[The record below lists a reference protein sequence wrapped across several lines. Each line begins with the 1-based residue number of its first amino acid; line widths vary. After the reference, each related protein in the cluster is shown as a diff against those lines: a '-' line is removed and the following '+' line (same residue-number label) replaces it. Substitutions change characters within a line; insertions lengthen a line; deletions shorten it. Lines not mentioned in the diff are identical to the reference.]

1 MMNKILPFLIAL
13 LPLTALAVQISV
25 PSAPTNGYFL
35 ISNTTGNYVASSS
48 PSFSTICIA
57 GDSCRT
63 SWPSYTATYPITLSG
78 TAFGIAFG
86 TTTANTWSATQTF
99 TSVANFNSWTNNG
112 NGTTT
117 TLSLTG
123 LLSKTMLATDGIGR
137 IIAGS
142 PADTATDGYLT
153 STDWNTFNGKES
165 VLTFTYPLQRSTNT
179 ISLTFG
185 TTTNNVWGGQNTF
198 LSSTT
203 LQNFTGTN
211 ATTTSATSTN
221 LFATTLNAIT
231 ASTTNLT
238 AVKATTTNATT
249 TAFSVSS
256 NHITI
261 GTNSAY
267 LTGTTSPAFNIAST
281 TLDAMGKSFNIG
293 TTTLLMK
300 NWPMAYTLD
309 GFYCV
314 ASTTGTAIVNFSH
327 DNGNKTEY
335 SICTTGGYTRTAT
348 NNTFTAFENFN
359 VQASST
365 AGTVNRITI
374 TTVGHYTSD

>member
-1 MMNKILPFLIAL
+1 MKNTLKILGIATILGIVFTISTPLVYGLGTGPTLSVTLGGTGSTTLTGILIGN
-13 LPLTALAVQISV
+13 TTSAVQTLTIGSGL
-25 PSAPTNGYFL
+25 TLTG
-35 ISNTTGNYVASSS
+35 TTLSSS
-48 PSFSTICIA
+48 AS
-57 GDSCRT
+57 
-63 SWPSYTATYPITLSG
+63 SYTATYPITLSG

-86 TTTANTWSATQTF
+86 TTTANTWASTQTF

-123 LLSKTMLATDGIGR
+123 LTNTSLLATDSIGR
-137 IIAGS
+137 IVSAS
-142 PADTATDGYLT
+142 DPLT
-153 STDWNTFNGKES
+153 S
-165 VLTFTYPLQRSTNT
+165 LRITN
-179 ISLTFG
+179 
-185 TTTNNVWGGQNTF
+185 
-198 LSSTT
+198 
-203 LQNFTGTN
+203 
-211 ATTTSATSTN
+211 
-221 LFATTLNAIT
+221 
-231 ASTTNLT
+231 
-238 AVKATTTNATT
+238 ATTTNATT

-335 SICTTGGYTRTAT
+335 SVCTTGSYTRTAT